1 MDRPRGRSPPD
12 PDLPCLPRQHG
23 LDPALLAEIIPHRA
37 LRRISPEFRTF
48 SHTPTHLDLQP
59 TTHPSHMSDA
69 ETPAKEA
76 PAKESKPSKES
87 SCESA
92 HATDK
97 LAIIFSSILLR
108 LWLGVRALQTG
119 IEKYAGN
126 KASNEEV
133 EAGGE
138 ATGLYAGTTEKAYS
152 LDFYKGVPDAW
163 AGKLQD
169 QPLMIGFFYNL
180 FDKLLGPALIVM
192 GLTILLGVGSRISL
206 MAQGLLYVGLTWGL
220 ILIGGPQ
227 GAAGAAQLGVHIVL
241 IVMALHFI
249 KHDRLV
255 ILKKW

>member
-1 MDRPRGRSPPD
+1 
-12 PDLPCLPRQHG
+12 
-23 LDPALLAEIIPHRA
+23 
-37 LRRISPEFRTF
+37 
-48 SHTPTHLDLQP
+48 
-59 TTHPSHMSDA
+59 MSDEA
-69 ETPAKEA
+69 TPAENT
-76 PAKESKPSKES
+76 PAKESKKSKES
-87 SCESA
+87 SCEST

-108 LWLGVRALQTG
+108 LWLGVRAFQTG
-119 IEKYAGN
+119 LEKYAGQ
-126 KASNEEV
+126 KASNSEV

-138 ATGLYAGTTEKAYS
+138 ATGLYAGSTEKAYS
-152 LDFYKGVPDAW
+152 MDFYKGVPDAW
-163 AGKLQD
+163 AGQLQD
-169 QPLMIGFFYNL
+169 QPLMIGFMYKL
-180 FDKLLGPALIVM
+180 FDKALGPVLILM

-249 KHDRLV
+249 KHDRFV